1 MFTSFE
7 RSCAEKKLRA
17 LYGRMQLSA
26 DPSIVWCQSPW
37 QLIMI
42 PALLPVALSESA
54 IHDAFFRGSISPLQ
68 RRYKKIGGSTSAV
81 EMLSP
86 YNYKIWEQLWI
97 RIETVRDLMRWNG
110 RSSNIGSAFIPDES
124 ELEQISSSFF
134 RDPVKA
140 ILLADLSE
148 RVSRGYHNRDS
159 RMNGVHMRTQ
169 FFRAINSFCAEE
181 LTIYLQE
188 LYMGKKSTEPE
199 RNLSETLF
207 HSNLQFL
214 VESIQFVA
222 LGNQGC
228 AAIFFEDIC
237 FVMERPLY
245 MYSDGEGRLHNEDGA
260 AMMFS
265 DGYDIYAVEGTLVHP
280 DMIEAPNWLS
290 VDRIYDETNQEI
302 RRFMLKRYTPEKFI
316 QDSQAQKIAEDEFG
330 ELYRKSLPNEQA
342 LLFVKVINST
352 PEPDGS
358 FREYFLR
365 VPAEMKTARQAVAW
379 TFGLMANEYAPMYE
393 S

>member
-1 MFTSFE
+1 
-7 RSCAEKKLRA
+7 
-17 LYGRMQLSA
+17 
-26 DPSIVWCQSPW
+26 
-37 QLIMI
+37 MI

-54 IHDAFFRGSISPLQ
+54 IHDAFFRGCISPIQ
-68 RRYKKIGGSTSAV
+68 RRFKKVGAGSSVA
-81 EMLSP
+81 ELLSP

-97 RIETVRDLMRWNG
+97 RIESVRDYMRWNG
-110 RSSNIGSAFIPDES
+110 RSSNIGSAFVPDAS
-124 ELEQISSSFF
+124 ELEHISSSFF
-134 RDPVKA
+134 RDSVKA

-148 RVSRGYHNRDS
+148 RVSRSYQNRDS

-169 FFRAINSFCAEE
+169 FFRAINSFCAEV
-181 LTIYLQE
+181 LSIYLQE
-188 LYMGKKSTEPE
+188 LYTGKKTAEPE
-199 RNLSETLF
+199 SSFSETLF

-245 MYSDGEGRLHNEDGA
+245 MYSDAQGRLHNENGA
-260 AMMFS
+260 AMMFG
-265 DGYDIYAVEGTLVHP
+265 DGYDIYAVEGTLVYP
-280 DMIEAPNWLS
+280 DMIEAPNWLN

-302 RRFMLKRYTPEKFI
+302 RRIMLKRYTPEKFI
-316 QDSQAQKIAEDEFG
+316 RDSQAQKIAEDEFG
-330 ELYRKSLPNEQA
+330 ELYRKNLPNEQA

-352 PEPDGS
+352 PEPDGT

-365 VPAEMKTARQAVAW
+365 VPPEMVTAREAVAW
-379 TFGLMANEYAPMYE
+379 TFGLMANEYAPVYE